1 MFFIRIDDRFI
12 HGQVG
17 VTWISYL
24 GCKEIVLVNDALA
37 ADPLA
42 SMMQKMSASTSKV
55 TIKSLDEG
63 IIYLK
68 AKKQERLDQVF
79 VIVGCPQDALS
90 LLDAGFDIKHINIG
104 HSAHREDSV
113 EVHPYLFVGQHEL
126 EAFQQIEKRGVELD
140 FRLIPSHKK
149 ADLNFANMKL

>member
-24 GCKEIVLVNDALA
+24 GCKEIVLVNDMLA
-37 ADPLA
+37 ADSLA

-55 TIKSLDEG
+55 TIKSMAEG
-63 IIYLK
+63 ITYLN
-68 AKKQERLDQVF
+68 KKKKERLDQVF
-79 VIVGCPQDALS
+79 VIVGCPQDVLR
-90 LLDAGFDIKHINIG
+90 LLDAGFDIRHVNIG

-113 EVHPYLFVGQHEL
+113 EVYPYLFVGEKEL
-126 EAFQQIEKRGVELD
+126 EAFQEIERRGVVLD

-149 ADLNFANMKL
+149 VDLNFKNMKL